1 MNDNIKLSV
10 VEMNRLTQEEFKQ
23 QKKIPLV
30 IVLDNVRSMNNI
42 GSVFRTADAFLV
54 DALYL
59 CGITATPPH
68 RDIRKTALGAEDS
81 VLWRYFE
88 STSDA
93 VAHLKE
99 QGYHLLAL
107 EQTQNSIPLQEIE
120 KKLKELKEQ
129 PLALVIG
136 HEVKGVDQEIV
147 NMCDGAIEI
156 PQFGTKHSLNVSVA
170 AGMSIWEIAKYYMN
184 RSV

>member
-1 MNDNIKLSV
+1 
-10 VEMNRLTQEEFKQ
+10 MNRLTQEEFKQ

-81 VLWRYFE
+81 VLWHYFE

-99 QGYHLLAL
+99 QSYHLLAL

>member
-1 MNDNIKLSV
+1 MK
-10 VEMNRLTQEEFKQ
+10 RLTQEEFKQ
-23 QKKIPLV
+23 KKKIPLV

-54 DALYL
+54 DSLYL

-68 RDIRKTALGAEDS
+68 RDIRKTALGAEES
-81 VLWRYFE
+81 VVWHYFE

-93 VAHLKE
+93 VSHLKR

-107 EQTQNSIPLQEIE
+107 EQTQNSIPLQEID
-120 KKLKELKEQ
+120 KKLKELNEQ
-129 PLALVIG
+129 PLAIIIG
-136 HEVKGVDQEIV
+136 HEVKGVAQDIV
-147 NMCDGAIEI
+147 DICDGAIEI

-184 RSV
+184 KGV